1 MLVHFLHKFFMMEN
15 SSIMHIKSINEFHK
29 IHALSKPEHPLV
41 SLVDYSEINH
51 SNQRTPLTWFQDF
64 YTIGLKRNVC
74 GKFRYGQQEYDFDE
88 GLLSFIAP
96 RQVFGVEMLDEQQ
109 ISQPSGWLLLVHPD
123 FLWNTPLAKRIK
135 QYDFF
140 GYAVHESLF
149 LSEKEELAIIGI
161 LQYIKQEY
169 NSNIDKFSRGI
180 IISQIELLLNY
191 AERFYHRQFITRNI
205 TNNKILDK
213 LENLLG
219 DYFNSKELLESGL
232 PTVQDISDKL
242 HVSPNYLSSLLKT
255 LTGQST
261 QQHIHDKLLE
271 KAKEKLSTTALSV
284 SEIAYDLGF
293 EHPQSFSKLFKT
305 KTAMTPLEFRRTF
318 N

>member
-1 MLVHFLHKFFMMEN
+1 MMEN
-15 SSIMHIKSINEFHK
+15 ASIKRIKTINEFHK
-29 IHALSKPEHPLV
+29 LHGLAKPEHPLV

-51 SNQRTPLTWFQDF
+51 SNESSPLIWVQDF

-96 RQVFGVEMLDEQQ
+96 RQVFGVEMLQEQQ
-109 ISQPSGWLLLVHPD
+109 ASQPSGWLLLVHPD
-123 FLWNTPLAKRIK
+123 FLWNTPLAKGIK

-140 GYAVHESLF
+140 GYTVHESLF
-149 LSEKEELAIIGI
+149 LSEKEEMAILGI
-161 LQYIKQEY
+161 MQYIQQEY
-169 NSNIDKFSRGI
+169 HNNIDKFSKGI

-191 AERFYHRQFITRNI
+191 AERFYHRQFITREI
-205 TNNKILDK
+205 TNHKTLDR
-213 LENLLG
+213 LEDLLTHCF
-219 DYFNSKELLESGL
+219 DDKDLLEKGI
-232 PTVQDISDKL
+232 PTVLDISEKL
-242 HVSPNYLSSLLKT
+242 HVSPNYLSSLLKS

-261 QQHIHDKLLE
+261 QQHIHNKLLE
-271 KAKEKLSTTALSV
+271 KAKEKLSTTVLSV
-284 SEIAYDLGF
+284 SEIAYELGF

-305 KTAMTPLEFRRTF
+305 KTAMTPLEFRRRF